1 MSAYRSRI
9 LYLVFIN
16 VMSVSFIQAHRKC
29 TRKQQWRADMHPLN
43 KIGYISTS
51 KHKHTLRNI
60 MFLLN
65 AIRLHSQHHIMTQIP
80 TNTFLPPSSAQQQ
93 MNKDTAQ
100 THAAT
105 ADNNNNTRKQQS
117 SQKMQASETTIPE
130 NWRVWCWCKCH
141 GRNQIVCPRTWRAR
155 ADVCC
160 WGLVDDTDTVRNKT
174 DIKHQVD
181 QDGTFLRV

>member
-1 MSAYRSRI
+1 MLFSVAVWVHADEEVVSAYRSRI

-65 AIRLHSQHHIMTQIP
+65 AIRLHSQHHIMTQIS
-80 TNTFLPPSSAQQQ
+80 TNTFLPPSSTQQQ

-105 ADNNNNTRKQQS
+105 ATTTTKNTRKQQS
-117 SQKMQASETTIPE
+117 SQKIQSSETTIPE
-130 NWRVWCWCKCH
+130 NRRVWCWCKCR
-141 GRNQIVCPRTWRAR
+141 GCNQIVCLRT
-155 ADVCC
+155 
-160 WGLVDDTDTVRNKT
+160 
-174 DIKHQVD
+174 
-181 QDGTFLRV
+181 